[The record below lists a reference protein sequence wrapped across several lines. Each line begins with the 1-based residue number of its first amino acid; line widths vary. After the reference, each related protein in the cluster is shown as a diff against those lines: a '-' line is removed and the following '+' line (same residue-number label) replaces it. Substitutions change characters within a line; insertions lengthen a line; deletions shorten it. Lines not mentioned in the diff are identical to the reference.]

1 MPLCLRFNPTTID
14 TVICNLLSYLRAYNG
29 RMLDGPFDVSALDDL
44 FADLPK
50 TLTPEQAGDLFGVSV
65 VTVRKLIT
73 NHEGDDPLPAIKF
86 GKAWVILRD
95 DFKLW
100 LIRRSNASN

>member
-1 MPLCLRFNPTTID
+1 VPLCLRFNPTTID

-73 NHEGDDPLPAIKF
+73 NHEGNDPLPAIKF